1 MSTAE
6 PVSLGALQVT
16 DPMRLGPYLTAG
28 DPASVGAR
36 MLRDMPEVWAAGE
49 GTYALTV
56 AEDGSV
62 LLVPTTALPG
72 GSSYHHVQLAS
83 AVQWTIT
90 HGLGFRP
97 AGIVIWDSA
106 GDRVIPGDVDYPD
119 LNSVRVTVGR
129 AMSGTAKV
137 S

>member
-1 MSTAE
+1 MSTAH
-6 PVSLGALQVT
+6 PVALGGLQVT
-16 DPMRLGPYLTAG
+16 DPVQLGPYLTAG
-28 DPASVGAR
+28 NPASVGAR
-36 MLRDMPEVWAAGE
+36 RLRDMPEVWAAGE

-72 GSSYHHVQLAS
+72 ASYHHVQLAAS
-83 AVQWTIT
+83 DTWTIV

-97 AGIVIWDSA
+97 AGIVIKDSA

-119 LNSVRVTVGR
+119 PDTVLVTVGR
-129 AMSGTAKV
+129 AMSGTAEV